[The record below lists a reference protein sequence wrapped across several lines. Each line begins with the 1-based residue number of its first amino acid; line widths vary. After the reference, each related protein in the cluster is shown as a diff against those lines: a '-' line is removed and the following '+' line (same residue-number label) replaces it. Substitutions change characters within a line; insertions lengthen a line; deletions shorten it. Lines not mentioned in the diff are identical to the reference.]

1 MFIFGQRQ
9 QEFSDT
15 QTPDD
20 VPEKPMSQNHFLESP
35 NLFHRLCLE
44 NAEDEKWENLF
55 FSDREEAFMGSFLK
69 RPSAGFPCKFV
80 EAAHPCGGLAPRFL
94 AALDHHGRKS
104 LL

>member
-44 NAEDEKWENLF
+44 NAEDEKWVKHF
-55 FSDREEAFMGSFLK
+55 CADWEEAFLMVS
-69 RPSAGFPCKFV
+69 
-80 EAAHPCGGLAPRFL
+80 
-94 AALDHHGRKS
+94 
-104 LL
+104 